1 MKAVGGLLIGLGVMT
16 ATSATAGAWN
26 LPKGQGQAIVK
37 YEDMRAD
44 QGFGDGKLV
53 DLPAERRDQ
62 SASLFADMA

>member
-44 QGFGDGKLV
+44 QGFGDGK
-53 DLPAERRDQ
+53 RHSR
-62 SASLFADMA
+62 